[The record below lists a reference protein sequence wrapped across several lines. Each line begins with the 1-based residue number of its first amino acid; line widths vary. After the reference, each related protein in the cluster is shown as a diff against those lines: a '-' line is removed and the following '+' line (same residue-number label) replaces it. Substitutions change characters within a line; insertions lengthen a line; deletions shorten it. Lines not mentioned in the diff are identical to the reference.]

1 MCVDDCFNI
10 KIGGGV
16 GLATGSKG
24 QGNPCVNVQCTQCIP
39 DDKLN
44 FRFVHTTDTMGFP
57 LWKIL

>member
-1 MCVDDCFNI
+1 MCVDDCFI

-39 DDKLN
+39 DDKL
-44 FRFVHTTDTMGFP
+44 
-57 LWKIL
+57 